1 MPYIQIAT
9 TRKLTD
15 AQRAMLHQRALDAT
29 ALLGKRRE
37 VVMVRIEDGCAMQKG
52 DMPGSCAFCDV
63 RVLGK
68 PTPEDANT
76 FAGVLSADIATIAQT
91 DPMCV
96 YLSIAEM
103 TLCYTDGCLPP
114 GH

>member
-15 AQRAMLHQRALDAT
+15 DQRDKLRQRALDA
-29 ALLGKRRE
+29 ASLLGKRRE
-37 VVMVRIEDGCAMQKG
+37 FVMVRMEDGCALQKG
-52 DMPGSCAFCDV
+52 DAPGSCAFCDV

-68 PTPEDANT
+68 PTPEDCNA
-76 FAGVLSADIATIAQT
+76 FARALSDHIADIAQT
-91 DPMCV
+91 DPKCV

-103 TLCYTDGCLPP
+103 TMCYTDGCLPP

>member
-9 TRKLTD
+9 TRRLTD
-15 AQRAMLHQRALDAT
+15 DQRATLRQRALDAA

-37 VVMVRIEDGCAMQKG
+37 FVMVRIEDGCALQKG
-52 DMPGSCAFCDV
+52 DIPGSCAFCDV

-68 PTPEDANT
+68 PSSEDSNV
-76 FAGVLSADIATIAQT
+76 FARALSADIAKIAQT

-96 YLSIAEM
+96 YLSITEM

>member
-9 TRKLTD
+9 TRRLTD
-15 AQRAMLHQRALDAT
+15 DQRATLRQRALDAA

-37 VVMVRIEDGCAMQKG
+37 FVMVRIEDGCALQKG
-52 DMPGSCAFCDV
+52 DIPGSCAFCDV

-68 PTPEDANT
+68 PAPDECNA
-76 FAGVLSADIATIAQT
+76 FARALSTDIAEIAQT
-91 DPMCV
+91 DPRCV